1 MMLKVENLNVYYGSI
16 HAIKDLSFEVNE
28 GEIVSLIGANGAG
41 KTTTLH
47 SIQGLL
53 KAASGN
59 VTFMDKNINGLSADK
74 VVRLGLGQVP
84 EGRRVFQELTVE
96 ENLRLGAFSV
106 KDKQFI
112 ADEYARV
119 MELFPRLKE
128 RRKQQAGTLSGG
140 EQQMLAMGRALM
152 GKPKMLLM
160 DEPSMGLAPILVKD
174 IFSIIKEC
182 NKDGVTIL
190 LVEQNANMALSISDR
205 IAVMNKG
212 EILQVGTPAEVYE
225 SPADSFVADFIGEN
239 NFFDGVVTEII
250 DKEFAKLHNEKLGSL
265 VFEMDKPVKVGDK
278 VNLEKSITL
287 ATPLGG
293 HLVTGDVDCEG
304 KVVSI
309 TPEGIAKIY
318 EIEIERKY
326 MKYIVEKGR
335 VTLDGA
341 SLTVMKLGDTTF
353 GVSLIPHTQE
363 MITLGKKK
371 VGDYINVETDLI
383 GKYIE
388 RFMKFQDEPS
398 EKKEG
403 ITMEFLLKNGF

>member
-1 MMLKVENLNVYYGSI
+1 MYETVKRTNLK
-16 HAIKDLSFEVNE
+16 
-28 GEIVSLIGANGAG
+28 
-41 KTTTLH
+41 
-47 SIQGLL
+47 
-53 KAASGN
+53 
-59 VTFMDKNINGLSADK
+59 
-74 VVRLGLGQVP
+74 RL
-84 EGRRVFQELTVE
+84 
-96 ENLRLGAFSV
+96 
-106 KDKQFI
+106 
-112 ADEYARV
+112 
-119 MELFPRLKE
+119 
-128 RRKQQAGTLSGG
+128 
-140 EQQMLAMGRALM
+140 
-152 GKPKMLLM
+152 
-160 DEPSMGLAPILVKD
+160 
-174 IFSIIKEC
+174 
-182 NKDGVTIL
+182 
-190 LVEQNANMALSISDR
+190 
-205 IAVMNKG
+205 
-212 EILQVGTPAEVYE
+212 
-225 SPADSFVADFIGEN
+225 
-239 NFFDGVVTEII
+239 
-250 DKEFAKLHNEKLGSL
+250 
-265 VFEMDKPVKVGDK
+265 KVGDK

-293 HLVTGDVDCEG
+293 VERCVDVDCEG

-363 MITLGKKK
+363 MITLGKRR

>member
-1 MMLKVENLNVYYGSI
+1 MGEVLAIENGEKSIKLKIKCKKVLEGAKLGDSIATNGTCLTATELGS
-16 HAIKDLSFEVNE
+16 
-28 GEIVSLIGANGAG
+28 
-41 KTTTLH
+41 
-47 SIQGLL
+47 
-53 KAASGN
+53 
-59 VTFMDKNINGLSADK
+59 
-74 VVRLGLGQVP
+74 
-84 EGRRVFQELTVE
+84 
-96 ENLRLGAFSV
+96 
-106 KDKQFI
+106 
-112 ADEYARV
+112 
-119 MELFPRLKE
+119 
-128 RRKQQAGTLSGG
+128 
-140 EQQMLAMGRALM
+140 
-152 GKPKMLLM
+152 
-160 DEPSMGLAPILVKD
+160 
-174 IFSIIKEC
+174 
-182 NKDGVTIL
+182 
-190 LVEQNANMALSISDR
+190 
-205 IAVMNKG
+205 
-212 EILQVGTPAEVYE
+212 
-225 SPADSFVADFIGEN
+225 
-239 NFFDGVVTEII
+239 NFFTADCMYETVKRTNL
-250 DKEFAKLHNEKLGSL
+250 KRL
-265 VFEMDKPVKVGDK
+265 KVGDK

-341 SLTVMKLGDTTF
+341 SLTVMKLGDTIF

-363 MITLGKKK
+363 MITLGKRR